1 MNVTFALAKK
11 LRSLGHRIHYACIP
25 DMEERIRAQGFD
37 FQPVFPSVFPRGTLA
52 TQFANEAAGKFLGA
66 AGVNARVQAMCE
78 LCRDGEIARAT
89 HDLRPDLFLVSN
101 HLPWV
106 GIGAWKAGGAVI
118 MFSSVVVSVPDSLAP
133 PISSDRIPSPDFN
146 SRMGTWWEWR
156 KTMLKR
162 RLMTRVSGLWRSS
175 AYLREL
181 ALSTGY
187 PVSKIDF
194 NVGPWPR
201 LSFPELIFF
210 PEWFDFPRA
219 TPIDN
224 AFYVEPSVDAER
236 QDKEFPLEML
246 DGRPLV
252 YCSLGSLITFK
263 YLALVKRFF
272 QVLLEALEQRPDVQ
286 AVVVIG
292 HYLKTE
298 DFRCPANVILVD
310 EAPQVAL
317 LKRARLMIGHAGG
330 GCVRESVFYGVPMLL
345 LPMGFDAPGN
355 AARAV
360 HHGLAL
366 RADFRKASALE
377 LKSAIDKLLN
387 DPSYLESARRMSQRF
402 VELQDQAPSIPI
414 IEGVLAGKLN
424 VHRCA

>member
-1 MNVTFALAKK
+1 
-11 LRSLGHRIHYACIP
+11 
-25 DMEERIRAQGFD
+25 
-37 FQPVFPSVFPRGTLA
+37 
-52 TQFANEAAGKFLGA
+52 
-66 AGVNARVQAMCE
+66 
-78 LCRDGEIARAT
+78 
-89 HDLRPDLFLVSN
+89 
-101 HLPWV
+101 
-106 GIGAWKAGGAVI
+106 
-118 MFSSVVVSVPDSLAP
+118 
-133 PISSDRIPSPDFN
+133 
-146 SRMGTWWEWR
+146 
-156 KTMLKR
+156 
-162 RLMTRVSGLWRSS
+162 
-175 AYLREL
+175 
-181 ALSTGY
+181 
-187 PVSKIDF
+187 
-194 NVGPWPR
+194 

-366 RADFRKASALE
+366 RADFRKASAHE
-377 LKSAIDKLLN
+377 LKSAIDKLLA